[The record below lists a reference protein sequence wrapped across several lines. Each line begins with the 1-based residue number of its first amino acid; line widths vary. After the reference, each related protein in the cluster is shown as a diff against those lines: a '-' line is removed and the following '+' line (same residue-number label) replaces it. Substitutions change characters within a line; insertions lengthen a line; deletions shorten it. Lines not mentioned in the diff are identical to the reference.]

1 MIIKKEQKG
10 NVTVYYVDK
19 EITDEKMESYKNKK
33 VTPTQ
38 IKLIIN
44 DNADVYS
51 KEGILLLKFRKGKL
65 PQNHI
70 NEFYDNVIDFA
81 SITTSNRGSAT
92 GSKKK
97 NVYDNPK
104 IMTNIIGYFDTFSP
118 KQKMLMTRNNVTLI
132 GARETRFNMDYPD
145 KYKKLLPLV
154 KDIDSLYKKNIPDK
168 YLKQKKKANQIHFKI
183 PNTSFTTI
191 TTNVNF
197 QTTIHKDAGDDIDG
211 FGNLSVIEKGKY
223 TGGEICF
230 PQYGIGVNVRTGDIL
245 FMDVHEWHGN
255 LPIHLVDKDAVR
267 LSIVCYLRYKVWLNT
282 KNKSKKFMIKHNK
295 TVKNLRGK

>member
-118 KQKMLMTRNNVTLI
+118 KQKMLMTRNNIKLI
-132 GARETRFNMDYPD
+132 EARETRFNMDYPD

-183 PNTSFTTI
+183 PDTSFTTI

-223 TGGEICF
+223 TGGETCL

-295 TVKNLRGK
+295 TVKKLRGK

>member
-19 EITDEKMESYKNKK
+19 EITDEKMESYKNKR
-33 VTPTQ
+33 VTPSQ

-51 KEGILLLKFRKGKL
+51 KEGTLLLKFRKGKL

-70 NEFYDNVIDFA
+70 DEFYDNVINFA
-81 SITTSNRGSAT
+81 SITTNNRGSAT

-118 KQKMLMTRNNVTLI
+118 KQKMIMTRNNIKLI
-132 GARETRFNMDYPD
+132 GARETRFIMDYPD

-154 KDIDSLYKKNIPDK
+154 KDIDSLYKKNVPDN

-197 QTTIHKDAGDDIDG
+197 QTTIHKDVGDDIDG

-223 TGGEICF
+223 TGGETCL